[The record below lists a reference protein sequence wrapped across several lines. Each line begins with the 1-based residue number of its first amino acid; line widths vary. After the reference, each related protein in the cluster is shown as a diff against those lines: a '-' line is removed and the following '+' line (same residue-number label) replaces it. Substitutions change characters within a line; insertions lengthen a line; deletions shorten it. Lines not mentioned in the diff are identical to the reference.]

1 MYKSFKMKDMNVIYQ
16 YFAYTII
23 EIGNIKIEEN

>member
-1 MYKSFKMKDMNVIYQ
+1 MYKSFKMKDMNFINQ
-16 YFAYTII
+16 YFACTII